1 MKKLLFLLVF
11 IPIISF
17 GQSFDELMSIDS
29 KEQFVRVMVENGF
42 ERTSSDDSQLIYA
55 LNPTYDEDGES
66 RASVY
71 VNCLTFENG
80 GAVLLQFYLK
90 NFLGSEVDDNGYER
104 IFSVAKSRCE
114 YDSLIDNVYEEG
126 DEMVQYKCGASGR
139 RIAFSKKD
147 GTGYISYINPT
158 Q

>member
-1 MKKLLFLLVF
+1 
-11 IPIISF
+11 
-17 GQSFDELMSIDS
+17 
-29 KEQFVRVMVENGF
+29 MVENGF

-55 LNPTYDEDGES
+55 LNPTYDEEGES

-71 VNCLTFENG
+71 VNYVTLENG
-80 GAVLLQFYLK
+80 DAVFFQFYLK
-90 NFLGSEVDDNGYER
+90 NFFGGEVEDNGYER

-126 DEMVQYKCGASGR
+126 DEMVQYKCGASGI